1 MYKDISVLLE
11 EFRNL
16 NTQVGE
22 CLVRIKTLQGKLQ
35 SESKL
40 LEVFKQNLLSKQ
52 NEIENYYQKQYERE

>member
-11 EFRNL
+11 EFRSL
-16 NTQVGE
+16 NTQAGE

-40 LEVFKQNLLSKQ
+40 LEVFKQNLLNKQ